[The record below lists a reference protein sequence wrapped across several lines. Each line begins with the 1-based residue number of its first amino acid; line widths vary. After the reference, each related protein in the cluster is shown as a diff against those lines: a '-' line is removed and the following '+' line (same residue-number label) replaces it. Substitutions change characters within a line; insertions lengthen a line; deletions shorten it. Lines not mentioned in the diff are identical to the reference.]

1 MHCLARPD
9 GCDLA
14 VTAGAQLCGGARLD
28 SGREGGGSAEE
39 QR

>member
-14 VTAGAQLCGGARLD
+14 VAAGAQLCGGARFD
-28 SGREGGGSAEE
+28 SGREGGGSAEG